1 MLDALPVV
9 RYDRMSTMLP
19 NALKSLA
26 RASLDSSSA
35 LLSPQ
40 DTPRLPA
47 LDEDKATDLI
57 RRHFSTPPVD
67 APAISRIDFSLA
79 FDPIAVSDKPSTAS
93 VSHLDPSV
101 LDRNMEPITLDVAP
115 YVRSIVAYDQNL
127 QQQRLRLSNLISE
140 GGQRKGPN
148 KRMRTTRAAY
158 SALEG
163 GSRRTTRADR
173 WFKAELNA
181 HLVAKTGGSNWT
193 DLVVDN
199 GSATLT
205 SSPSPTKP
213 KGSPDAL
220 MADDSPVSAK
230 VARKRGRPRKVVM
243 DGSEDEIA

>member
-1 MLDALPVV
+1 
-9 RYDRMSTMLP
+9 MSTILP

-35 LLSPQ
+35 ILLPQ
-40 DTPRLPA
+40 DTPRLPP

-79 FDPIAVSDKPSTAS
+79 FDPIAVSDKASTAS

-140 GGQRKGPN
+140 GGQRKGGPN

-181 HLVAKTGGSNWT
+181 YLVAKTGGSNWT

-220 MADDSPVSAK
+220 TVDDSPVSAK
-230 VARKRGRPRKVVM
+230 VTRKRGRPRKVVR
-243 DGSEDEIA
+243 EDSDDDIA